1 MKKLNVFRINFE
13 KQIINLKSASFILI
27 SLMAISS
34 CVPAKKFKELE
45 ERERICADELVKYK
59 KSSADFEALAKDLQT
74 KYDLASTDVA
84 KLRKDT
90 SVLGSTYRLLK
101 RDFDVLK
108 NQHVSLETSFEKLK
122 NLSAKETAALQ
133 ADLENKN
140 RELQKKEDALVKL
153 DKELKEKQALLVE
166 REKRVNEL
174 EEAIRKKDAVVQLLK
189 AKVANALRGFENQ
202 GLSVVQKNG
211 KIYVS
216 LEAKLLF
223 KSGSTFVEPE
233 GRKALVELGRVLE
246 NEKDLEIVVEG
257 HTDTDKLNSSVSP
270 KNNWE
275 LSVLRATSV
284 VDILLSNSTMSPTQV
299 MAAGRGEFLPIDPN
313 DKAKNRRIEVIIS
326 PNLNELFEIIS
337 TE

>member
-1 MKKLNVFRINFE
+1 MNVMRRISGIFV
-13 KQIINLKSASFILI
+13 LSIL
-27 SLMAISS
+27 LVA
-34 CVPAKKFKELE
+34 CVPSKKYKDLL
-45 ERERICADELVKYK
+45 EREKTCAEELAKYK
-59 KSSADFEALAKDLQT
+59 QSSNEFEAASKDLQT
-74 KYDLASTDVA
+74 KYDIASKDAT
-84 KLRKDT
+84 KLKQDT
-90 SVLGSTYRLLK
+90 TIIGSTYRLLK
-101 RDFDVLK
+101 RDFDLL
-108 NQHVSLETSFEKLK
+108 NSQHESLEKSFEKLK

-133 ADLENKN
+133 ADLESKN

-153 DKELKEKQALLVE
+153 DQELKEKQKLLVE

-174 EEAIRKKDAVVQLLK
+174 EDAIRKKDAVVQLLK

-202 GLSVVQKNG
+202 GLTVVQKNG

-233 GRKALVELGRVLE
+233 GRKALVELGKVLE

-257 HTDTDKLNSSVSP
+257 HTDTDKLNSSISP

-284 VDILLSNSTMSPTQV
+284 VEILLSNSKMAPTQI
-299 MAAGRGEFLPIDPN
+299 MAAGRSEFIPVDVN

-337 TE
+337 TN

>member
-1 MKKLNVFRINFE
+1 L
-13 KQIINLKSASFILI
+13 
-27 SLMAISS
+27 
-34 CVPAKKFKELE
+34 
-45 ERERICADELVKYK
+45 EREKVCSEELAKFK
-59 KSSADFEALAKDLQT
+59 KSSGEYEALSKDLQT
-74 KYDLASTDVA
+74 KFANASRDLS
-84 KLRKDT
+84 KLILDT
-90 SVLGSTYRLLK
+90 TALGNKYRLLLRNYNIIDGEYK
-101 RDFDVLK
+101 SLQKSFD
-108 NQHVSLETSFEKLK
+108 KLK
-122 NLSAKETAALQ
+122 NLSARETA
-133 ADLENKN
+133 
-140 RELQKKEDALVKL
+140 ELQNQLEAKNNELQIKEDALLKL
-153 DKELKEKQALLVE
+153 DQELKEKQRLLIE

-174 EEAIRKKDAVVQLLK
+174 EEAIRKKEAAVQLLK

-223 KSGSTFVEPE
+223 KSGSTFVEEE
-233 GRKALVELGRVLE
+233 GVRALVELGKALE
-246 NEKDLEIVVEG
+246 SEKDLEIIVEG

-284 VDILLSNSTMSPTQV
+284 VQILLNNSSMTPSQI
-299 MAAGRGEFLPIDPN
+299 MAGGRGEFLPIDVS

-337 TE
+337 SE

>member
-1 MKKLNVFRINFE
+1 MK
-13 KQIINLKSASFILI
+13 NLFSLLPFFIVLLLLSA
-27 SLMAISS
+27 
-34 CVPAKKFKELE
+34 CVPAKKYKDLL
-45 ERERICADELVKYK
+45 EREKVCSEELAKFK
-59 KSSADFEALAKDLQT
+59 KSSGEYEALSKDLQT
-74 KYDLASTDVA
+74 KFANASRDLS
-84 KLRKDT
+84 KLIQDT
-90 SVLGSTYRLLK
+90 TALGSKYRLLL
-101 RDFDVLK
+101 RDYNIIDGEYKSLQKSFD
-108 NQHVSLETSFEKLK
+108 KLK
-122 NLSAKETAALQ
+122 NLSARETA
-133 ADLENKN
+133 
-140 RELQKKEDALVKL
+140 ELQSQLEAKNNELQIKEDALLKL
-153 DKELKEKQALLVE
+153 DQELKEKQRLLIE

-174 EEAIRKKDAVVQLLK
+174 EEAIRKKEAAVQLLK

-223 KSGSTFVEPE
+223 KSGSTFVEEE
-233 GRKALVELGRVLE
+233 GVRALVELGKALE
-246 NEKDLEIVVEG
+246 SEKDLEIIVEG

-284 VDILLSNSTMSPTQV
+284 VQILLNNSSMTPSQI
-299 MAAGRGEFLPIDPN
+299 MAGGRGEFLPIDES

-337 TE
+337 NE